1 MQLTRCSRRKHI
13 SYIYIAA
20 MSYFDKKLI
29 YSGMSSS
36 FTTFLFF
43 AISSLSDHFI
53 NPSTATLI
61 GVVISTFVNMFF
73 QYKVLYPHGKKF
85 SPALYYKYPIGHVI
99 DISTTYLGCKFF
111 FDRRAKFI
119 KYLPEKLRPHFNI
132 IVRFSI
138 FCYYLVS

>member
-1 MQLTRCSRRKHI
+1 MP
-13 SYIYIAA
+13 
-20 MSYFDKKLI
+20 YFDKKII

-73 QYKVLYPHGKKF
+73 QYKILYPHGKIL
-85 SPALYYKYPIGHVI
+85 SALYYKYPIGHVI

-111 FDRRAKFI
+111 FDRREKFV
-119 KYLPEKLRPHFNI
+119 KYLPEKLRP
-132 IVRFSI
+132 
-138 FCYYLVS
+138 L